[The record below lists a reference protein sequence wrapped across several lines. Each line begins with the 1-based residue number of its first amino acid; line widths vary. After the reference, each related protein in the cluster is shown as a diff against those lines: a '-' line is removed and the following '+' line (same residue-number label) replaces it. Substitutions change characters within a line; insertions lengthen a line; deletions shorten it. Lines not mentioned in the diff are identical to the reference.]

1 MVLRRPILLSAVLAV
16 AMVVGVGAWAWA
28 AGGDDTGAIAEP
40 VSQEEPGA
48 EEPVAD
54 PATDDGDE
62 NGDEGQ
68 TAVPTVEHDCGETGK
83 YQREV
88 EELLA
93 ELDTY
98 GEVFVDGEQS
108 KEDCKAIRKFQ
119 KRMGIQP
126 AEGYAGE
133 LTRDV
138 ATRIVESDFAS
149 CDPTGSIVVCIDL
162 TNQTLWVTDVGE
174 IVYGP
179 TVVRTGMAGGY
190 QTQTGKL
197 SIANK
202 AEMEWS
208 KPYKVWLPYWQHFYM
223 GQGLHE
229 TTTYI
234 HDSFGS
240 HGCVN
245 LLTEDAQALYQM
257 IGVGDQL
264 HIFGNRPGT

>member
-1 MVLRRPILLSAVLAV
+1 MVRRRPVLLSVVLSM
-16 AMVVGVGAWAWA
+16 AMVFGMGTWAWA
-28 AGGDDTGAIAEP
+28 SGKDSTAVFAEP
-40 VSQEEPGA
+40 VAEATQTAQED
-48 EEPVAD
+48 EPVEETPVEQETAT
-54 PATDDGDE
+54 PASDHSCGDT
-62 NGDEGQ
+62 GD
-68 TAVPTVEHDCGETGK
+68 
-83 YQREV
+83 YQEEV
-88 EELLA
+88 EEFLA
-93 ELDTY
+93 ALGEY
-98 GEVFVDGEQS
+98 GDVFIDGEQS
-108 KEDCKAIRKFQ
+108 KEDCKAIKKFQ

-133 LTRDV
+133 LTRNV
-138 ATRIVESDFAS
+138 AERLVESDLAA
-149 CDPTGSIVVCIDL
+149 CDPGGQLVVCIDL
-162 TNQTLWVTDVGE
+162 THQTLWVTSVGE

-190 QTQTGKL
+190 KTQTGKL
-197 SIANK
+197 TITNK
-202 AEMEWS
+202 NVSEWS

-245 LLTEDAQALYQM
+245 LLHEDAVALFDM
-257 IGVGDQL
+257 LDVGDVM